1 MNLRL
6 GLRSL
11 ICLWS
16 KRSNKMSGI
25 HVFGKTPSVLGIIM
39 LDTQFPRPL
48 GDVGHTQT
56 FGVSVHH
63 DMVKGVWPAKVV
75 TSAAS
80 LRQARLLPSFQGIV
94 RNMQM
99 RGVQAITTSCGFL
112 VLLQKELQ
120 AVTKLP
126 VVTSSLL
133 QLPALLRLESRVGVL
148 TISASSLSSE
158 HLRAAGVPKE
168 RLKDVIIQGM
178 PPAGEFF
185 TKIMGNQPTLDV
197 ALASQEAVFAAL
209 ALKARA
215 PELRSIVLEC
225 TNLPPYQSAI
235 GAATGWKIYS
245 LQTDPRLRKVIEA
258 TLAKSA
264 PAVEAQ
270 NAASSGE
277 NT

>member
-1 MNLRL
+1 
-6 GLRSL
+6 
-11 ICLWS
+11 
-16 KRSNKMSGI
+16 MSGI
-25 HVFGKTPSVLGIIM
+25 HVFGQTPSVLGIIM

-48 GDVGHTQT
+48 GDVGNTQT

-63 DMVKGVWPAKVV
+63 DTVKGVWPAKVV

-133 QLPALLRLESRVGVL
+133 QLPALLRQEQKVGVL
-148 TISASSLSSE
+148 TISASSLGAE
-158 HLRAAGVPKE
+158 HLRAAGVPKD

-178 PPAGEFF
+178 PSAGEFVS
-185 TKIMGNQPTLDV
+185 KILGNQPTLDL
-197 ALASQEAVFAAL
+197 ALASSEAVAAAL

-215 PELRSIVLEC
+215 PELRSLVLEC
-225 TNLPPYQSAI
+225 TNLPPYQAAME
-235 GAATGWKIYS
+235 AATGWNIYS
-245 LQTDPRLRKVIEA
+245 LKTDPRLHKVIEA
-258 TLAKSA
+258 TLGQAA
-264 PAVEAQ
+264 PTAEAQ

-277 NT
+277 PT

>member
-1 MNLRL
+1 
-6 GLRSL
+6 
-11 ICLWS
+11 
-16 KRSNKMSGI
+16 MSGI
-25 HVFGKTPSVLGIIM
+25 QILGQTPSVLGIIM

-94 RNMQM
+94 RSMQM

-133 QLPALLRLESRVGVL
+133 QLPALLRQESQVGVL
-148 TISASSLSSE
+148 TISASSLSAE

-178 PPAGEFF
+178 PPAGEFA
-185 TKIMGNQPTLDV
+185 TKILGNQTTLD
-197 ALASQEAVFAAL
+197 LAQASSEAVAAAL
-209 ALKARA
+209 ALKERA
-215 PELRSIVLEC
+215 PDLKSLVLEC
-225 TNLPPYQSAI
+225 TNLPPYQATI
-235 GAATGWKIYS
+235 EAATGWKIFS
-245 LQTDPRLRKVIEA
+245 LKTDPRLRKVIDA
-258 TLAKSA
+258 TLEKSA
-264 PAVEAQ
+264 PAAAAQ
-270 NAASSGE
+270 NQSSSGE
-277 NT
+277 HT